1 MEKPMDSIRAVFTS
15 DSISPHTIPLKGA
28 WYRIESAKPHEPI
41 EKEEKDEEKKKKKED
56 RPKIEV
62 LIRHLDGS
70 LVTPCHSPWLA
81 SKNQGECL
89 ASVFGDSLAALAG
102 KLVYLICDPQ
112 IPNPGGGKP
121 GGIRITGAVI
131 PADVQVKVKL
141 NRSRAATYT
150 VSAMPDP
157 TAAGPDPLLAVA
169 AERGEALPALEA
181 SIAAAIKRPI
191 PTDHAGREKAA
202 AWARSEKGRAALAA
216 ANPGADAPQHGD

>member
-1 MEKPMDSIRAVFTS
+1 MDSIRAVFTS

-41 EKEEKDEEKKKKKED
+41 EKEEKDEEKEKKKKKED

-102 KLVYLICDPQ
+102 KLVYLICDPAV
-112 IPNPGGGKP
+112 PNPGGGKP

-131 PADVQVKVKL
+131 AKDVQVKVKL
-141 NRSRAATYT
+141 NRTKPATYT
-150 VSAMPDP
+150 IAAMPDP
-157 TAAGPDPLLAVA
+157 TATGPDPLLAVA

>member
-1 MEKPMDSIRAVFTS
+1 MDSIRAVFTS

-41 EKEEKDEEKKKKKED
+41 EKEEKDEEKEKKKKKED

-102 KLVYLICDPQ
+102 KLVYLICDPAV
-112 IPNPGGGKP
+112 PNPGGGKP
-121 GGIRITGAVI
+121 GGIRITGA
-131 PADVQVKVKL
+131 
-141 NRSRAATYT
+141 
-150 VSAMPDP
+150 AMPDP
-157 TAAGPDPLLAVA
+157 TATGPDPLLAVA